1 MSRPAPA
8 PLEALPRPRAVR
20 HTAPPRRSHVG
31 TLSLLAAVSGVVI
44 ARVLLA
50 TTRLGGAPWLHVVAA
65 GFEAAL
71 VGALADWFA
80 VTALFRHPLGLPIP
94 HTAIIPARRAKIT
107 EGIVNMVQDEWL
119 SPDVIGARLARLAPS
134 AVVADWL
141 GDPSH
146 VERLGAPLRDLLR
159 GIARVLTEEEVV
171 RFVDR
176 VAQRQLRELPLDA
189 STGAWLAR
197 AVTSEGAGPAFES
210 LALSF
215 ANLAARPRTAAE
227 LHWWLDRSAGALHA
241 SGKRFLPFVL
251 RRKVVQRAI
260 VEAACDYASSEL
272 RSAARD
278 PEHPLRRTVLAAL
291 RRFAERLAAGDAAAQ
306 AQAERLRRALLESI
320 QAGPVVRTMLARL
333 REQLEQDLAD
343 RRSALSTLIDRQLR
357 TGILDLLAD
366 AGRRSAFDRWVRTTA
381 SDLLRRH
388 HSQIGLTVRESLEGL
403 GDDELVRQIE
413 DRVGAD
419 LQFIRLNGAVVGGLV
434 GLILALIHRLAG

>member
-1 MSRPAPA
+1 MSSPAHA
-8 PLEALPRPRAVR
+8 PLESLPRPRAVR
-20 HTAPPRRSHVG
+20 SAAPPRRSHVG
-31 TLSLLAAVSGVVI
+31 TISLLAALSGVVI
-44 ARVLLA
+44 TRVVLA
-50 TTRLGGAPWLHVVAA
+50 TTNLADAVWLHIVAA
-65 GFEAAL
+65 GFEAAV

-119 SPDVIGARLARLAPS
+119 SPEVIGTRLARMAPS
-134 AVVADWL
+134 TVVADWL
-141 GDPSH
+141 RDPTH

-176 VAQRQLRELPLDA
+176 VAQRQLRDVPLDA
-189 STGAWLAR
+189 STGTWLAR
-197 AVTSEGAGPAFES
+197 AVTSEGAGAAFES

-241 SGKRFLPFVL
+241 SGKRFVPFML

-260 VEAACDYASSEL
+260 VEAACDYVSSEL

-278 PEHPLRRTVLAAL
+278 AEHPLRRAVLSAL

-306 AQAERLRRALLESI
+306 TQAERLRRALLQSI

-343 RRSALSTLIDRQLR
+343 RQSALSTLIERQLR

-366 AGRRSAFDRWVRTTA
+366 AGRRSAFDR
-381 SDLLRRH
+381 
-388 HSQIGLTVRESLEGL
+388 
-403 GDDELVRQIE
+403 
-413 DRVGAD
+413 
-419 LQFIRLNGAVVGGLV
+419 
-434 GLILALIHRLAG
+434 

>member
-1 MSRPAPA
+1 MAMWSVTQTSAIAGAASAARAQASTVSRVDCGPMLRSTMPTRMRRPSRCAPPLSMVERRWMTSPAHA
-8 PLEALPRPRAVR
+8 PVEPLRRPRAV
-20 HTAPPRRSHVG
+20 HGAAPPRRSHVG
-31 TLSLLAAVSGVVI
+31 TISLLAAVAGVVI
-44 ARVLLA
+44 TRVVLA
-50 TTRLGGAPWLHVVAA
+50 TTSLADAAWLHVVAA
-65 GFEAAL
+65 GFE
-71 VGALADWFA
+71 
-80 VTALFRHPLGLPIP
+80 
-94 HTAIIPARRAKIT
+94 
-107 EGIVNMVQDEWL
+107 
-119 SPDVIGARLARLAPS
+119 
-134 AVVADWL
+134 
-141 GDPSH
+141 
-146 VERLGAPLRDLLR
+146 
-159 GIARVLTEEEVV
+159 EVV
-171 RFVDR
+171 GFVDR
-176 VAQRQLRELPLDA
+176 VAQRQLRDLPVDA

-197 AVTSEGAGPAFES
+197 AVTSKGAGAAFES

-215 ANLAARPRTAAE
+215 SNLAARPRTAAE
-227 LHWWLDRSAGALHA
+227 LHWWLERSAGALHA

-260 VEAACDYASSEL
+260 VEAACDYASAEL

-278 PEHPLRRTVLAAL
+278 PEHPLRRAVLTAL
-291 RRFAERLAAGDAAAQ
+291 RRFAERLAAGDADAQ

-320 QAGPVVRTMLARL
+320 QAGPVVRTMLGRV
-333 REQLEQDLAD
+333 REQLEQDLGD

-388 HSQIGLTVRESLEGL
+388 HSQIGLTVRESLAGL

-434 GLILALIHRLAG
+434 GLILALIHRLAGRGFPRKGAAT

>member
-1 MSRPAPA
+1 MSSPAPT
-8 PLEALPRPRAVR
+8 PLESFPRPRAVR
-20 HTAPPRRSHVG
+20 SAAPPRRSHVG
-31 TLSLLAAVSGVVI
+31 TISLLAAIGGVVVT
-44 ARVLLA
+44 RLVLA
-50 TTRLGGAPWLHVVAA
+50 TTSLADATWLRVVAA
-65 GFEAAL
+65 GFEAAV

-80 VTALFRHPLGLPIP
+80 VTALFRHPLGIPIP

-119 SPDVIGARLARLAPS
+119 SPEVIGTRLARLAPS

-141 GDPSH
+141 RDPTH
-146 VERLGAPLRDLLR
+146 VERLGAPLRDLLC

-176 VAQRQLRELPLDA
+176 VAQRQLRELPVDA

-197 AVTSEGAGPAFES
+197 AVTSDGAAAAFES

-241 SGKRFLPFVL
+241 SGKRFVPFML

-278 PEHPLRRTVLAAL
+278 AEHPLRRAVLSAL

-306 AQAERLRRALLESI
+306 AQAERLRSALLQSI
-320 QAGPVVRTMLARL
+320 QAGPVVGTMLGRL
-333 REQLEQDLAD
+333 REQLEQDLGD
-343 RRSALSTLIDRQLR
+343 RQSALSALIDRQLR

-366 AGRRSAFDRWVRTTA
+366 AGRRGAFDRWVRTTA
-381 SDLLRRH
+381 SDLLRRY

-403 GDDELVRQIE
+403 GDEELVRQIE

-434 GLILALIHRLAG
+434 GLLLALIHRLAG